1 MPLFLF
7 EMQSEL
13 FRRFVTWY
21 LGFALRCF
29 RGKKVWRGK
38 EMKEL
43 WKALKL
49 VEVAD
54 GVSCTLVFVYIWK
67 LS

>member
-1 MPLFLF
+1 M
-7 EMQSEL
+7 
-13 FRRFVTWY
+13 TWY

-29 RGKKVWRGK
+29 RGKKVWRGR